1 MRIIVLLSYLIIGV
15 SALSAQTHLSLKDI
29 EPDEDYENIHVK
41 KISDDE
47 EQTTFI
53 IWVKKNVKAHY
64 HAVHSENIYVLEGKG
79 KMVVDGKEIEIK
91 AGDYL
96 NFAKGKVHAVLEVT
110 SRKPLKVIS
119 VQSPQFLGK
128 DRIFVDEDK

>member
-1 MRIIVLLSYLIIGV
+1 MRIILAVSLLLS
-15 SALSAQTHLSLKDI
+15 LSVVNAQTHLSLKDV
-29 EPDEDYENIHVK
+29 EPDEDYENIHIK
-41 KISDDE
+41 KISDDK

-64 HAVHSENIYVLEGKG
+64 HAVHSENIYILEGKG
-79 KMVVDGKEIEIK
+79 RMVVDGKEIEIK

-110 SRKPLKVIS
+110 SRRPLKVIS

-128 DRIFVDEDK
+128 DRIFVEESK